1 MDDKIPDPD
10 DGLELNEEIVK
21 RLRRSLEKA
30 PESFLSPE
38 EMCERLKISP
48 LTFYCAICGVGF
60 KRLDWMV
67 MCAESHKDEWIG
79 HYVWLSEKSG
89 QLERK

>member
-1 MDDKIPDPD
+1 
-10 DGLELNEEIVK
+10 
-21 RLRRSLEKA
+21 
-30 PESFLSPE
+30 
-38 EMCERLKISP
+38 MCERLKISP